1 MFLTQRQKYVKAMLR
16 AINKARVVYWQGKV
30 KYSKTM
36 GLRVI
41 KRFERV
47 NKTKFD
53 PFNELHIEYITGHAD
68 NEHLFYKIKR
78 L

>member
-1 MFLTQRQKYVKAMLR
+1 MFLTQRQKYVRAMLK
-16 AINKARVVYWQGKV
+16 AIDKARFVYWQGKV

-53 PFNELHIEYITGHAD
+53 PFNDLHVEYVTGHGD
-68 NEHLFYKIKR
+68 NEHLFYKLKR